1 MNVLYIGG
9 TGTISASCVA
19 ESVRQGM
26 DVSVL
31 NRGRSAARRPLP
43 QEVTALTADVG
54 DADSMREA
62 LAGRE
67 FDCVVNFL
75 SYGAADAAVS
85 VERFRGHIG
94 QYVHISTAAMYHK
107 PVRRPPFVE
116 STTRHNPFSQYAK
129 DKIAAE
135 DVLLR
140 AYDDEHFPV
149 TIVRP
154 SHTYDDAHPPL
165 PGDWTVV
172 DRIVRG
178 EEIVVPGDGTSLWTL
193 THSADFAVGLVGL
206 IGNWQAIGESFHI
219 TSDDVLTWN
228 GIYESIGHAAG
239 RPARLVH
246 VPSEFLPL
254 AAPDWFWSDGIVGD
268 LQHSVAACAG
278 CSLGVRNMLHR
289 PSPTL
294 TPTRS
299 SIVSSAGI
307 TKRRRHSRRSHRRA
321 ALPGRARCVKR
332 MMARWFRDFAAPVP
346 GQHWRRRA
354 PVAPPPRRSG

>member
-1 MNVLYIGG
+1 MKVLYIGG

-26 DVSVL
+26 DVSVV
-31 NRGRSAARRPLP
+31 NRGRTAARRPLP
-43 QEVTALTADVG
+43 PQVTPISADIE
-54 DADSMREA
+54 DAESMREA
-62 LAGRE
+62 VGGRD

-75 SYGAADAAVS
+75 SYAAGDAGAA
-85 VERFRGHIG
+85 VERFRDHTA

-116 STTRHNPFSQYAK
+116 STTRHNPFSQYAR

-135 DVLLR
+135 NTLLR
-140 AYDDEHFPV
+140 AYDEERFPV

-178 EEIVVPGDGTSLWTL
+178 DEIVVPGDGTSLWTL
-193 THSADFAVGLVGL
+193 THAADFAVGLVGL
-206 IGNWQAIGESFHI
+206 IGNWQAIGETFHI

-228 GIYESIGHAAG
+228 EIYETIGHVAG

-246 VPSEFLPL
+246 VPSDFLPL
-254 AAPDWFWSDGIVGD
+254 AAPDWFWSDLIVGD
-268 LQHSVAACAG
+268 LQHSVMLDNAKIRRYVPSFAPRVTWSA
-278 CSLGVRNMLHR
+278 GVRRL
-289 PSPTL
+289 L
-294 TPTRS
+294 T
-299 SIVSSAGI
+299 
-307 TKRRRHSRRSHRRA
+307 
-321 ALPGRARCVKR
+321 
-332 MMARWFRDFAAPVP
+332 W
-346 GQHWRRRA
+346 
-354 PVAPPPRRSG
+354 RSGHAAETRPDDRTDAIIDRLVGGYHAAARVFEALAPQS

>member
-1 MNVLYIGG
+1 VSLDRGVNVLYIGG

-26 DVSVL
+26 DVSVI
-31 NRGRSAARRPLP
+31 NRGRTAARRPLP
-43 QEVTALTADVG
+43 PDVTQITADVEDG
-54 DADSMREA
+54 DSMREA
-62 LAGRE
+62 LTGRE

-75 SYGAADAAVS
+75 SYGADDAAAS
-85 VERFRGHIG
+85 VERFRGRTG
-94 QYVHISTAAMYHK
+94 QYIHISTAAMYHK

-135 DVLLR
+135 NVLLR
-140 AYDDEHFPV
+140 AYDDEQFPV

-165 PGDWTVV
+165 PGDWTVI

-178 EEIVVPGDGTSLWTL
+178 DEIVVPGDGTSLWTL
-193 THSADFAVGLVGL
+193 THATDFAVGLVGL
-206 IGNWQAIGESFHI
+206 IGNWQAVGESFHI

-239 RPARLVH
+239 RAARLVH

-254 AAPDWFWSDGIVGD
+254 AAPDWFWSGLIVGD
-268 LQHSVAACAG
+268 LQHSVVLDNTKIRRYVPSFAPKITW
-278 CSLGVRNMLHR
+278 STGVRRL
-289 PSPTL
+289 L
-294 TPTRS
+294 
-299 SIVSSAGI
+299 AW
-307 TKRRRHSRRSHRRA
+307 RA
-321 ALPGRARCVKR
+321 DHATQTQPDARTDAIIDRLVGGYHEAAKAFEAL
-332 MMARWFRDFAAPVP
+332 AP
-346 GQHWRRRA
+346 
-354 PVAPPPRRSG
+354 

>member
-26 DVSVL
+26 DVSVI
-31 NRGRSAARRPLP
+31 NRGRTAVRRPLP
-43 QEVTALTADVG
+43 QEVTPLTADVG

-75 SYGAADAAVS
+75 SYGADDAAVS
-85 VERFRGHIG
+85 VERFRGHVG

-116 STTRHNPFSQYAK
+116 STTRHNPFSQYAR

-165 PGDWTVV
+165 PGDWTVI

-206 IGNWQAIGESFHI
+206 IGNWQAVGECFHI

-254 AAPDWFWSDGIVGD
+254 AAPDWLWSGGIVGD
-268 LQHSVAACAG
+268 LQHSVVLDNSKIRRYVPSFAPKITWSTGMRRPLAWRAEHAAQTQPDAHTNAIIDRLVG
-278 CSLGVRNMLHR
+278 GYHE
-289 PSPTL
+289 
-294 TPTRS
+294 
-299 SIVSSAGI
+299 
-307 TKRRRHSRRSHRRA
+307 A
-321 ALPGRARCVKR
+321 AKVFEAL
-332 MMARWFRDFAAPVP
+332 AP
-346 GQHWRRRA
+346 
-354 PVAPPPRRSG
+354 